1 MIKKTK
7 KTAKK
12 KVVGRKVKK
21 TTVVKKIKTEKAFNK
36 VHGKPIGTV
45 AHFYGN
51 IKVAIVKFKKPVK
64 AGMEVRFCGAT
75 SDFSQKIESMQLNH
89 KPISVAPKGKL
100 IGLKVKKRVREGDE
114 VYGK

>member
-21 TTVVKKIKTEKAFNK
+21 TTVVNKIKAE
-36 VHGKPIGTV
+36 KPIGTV

-64 AGMEVRFCGAT
+64 AGTEIHFCGAT
-75 SDFSQKIESMQLNH
+75 TDFSQKAESMQFNH

-100 IGLKVKKRVREGDE
+100 VGLKVKKRVREGDE
-114 VYGK
+114 VYGE